1 MDWSKAS
8 TPPSRHTP
16 NSISSVNG
24 VNNNPESAAM
34 LTDPRA
40 LKQHLANGT
49 FHFSHFR
56 AFSLPPRRSSEPP
69 RYSSS
74 SCSPVIIDLNSKQ
87 ITKDDAYH
95 VFNGKGK
102 NTAKTAV
109 TQPSASAFSSQFDPR
124 RLLDPKAF
132 GKDSR
137 KLDERGPSIIATPSE
152 NLSPL
157 RASPKLPNGEYPE
170 VNGNGAH
177 KRDHDNTR
185 VPGMG
190 SLIERIHNVSQ
201 REERPQKKQKI
212 ETFEDDDKYKK
223 NFAGGGKG
231 GEIGEYIKQKKKE
244 GIEEDGSSATIVD
257 LTGGMCTSSYSSACY
272 LRPC

>member
-1 MDWSKAS
+1 
-8 TPPSRHTP
+8 
-16 NSISSVNG
+16 
-24 VNNNPESAAM
+24 M

-40 LKQHLANGT
+40 LKRHLVNGT
-49 FHFSHFR
+49 SHFPHFE
-56 AFSLPPRRSSEPP
+56 ASSLPPRWGSEPP
-69 RYSSS
+69 HSLSSLN
-74 SCSPVIIDLNSKQ
+74 SPVLVDLTSKQ
-87 ITKDDAYH
+87 TTKDDAYH

-102 NTAKTAV
+102 NAAKTAV
-109 TQPSASAFSSQFDPR
+109 TQPSAPAFSSQFDPR

-137 KLDERGPSIIATPSE
+137 KLDERSPSIMTTPSGY
-152 NLSPL
+152 LSPV
-157 RASPKLPNGEYPE
+157 RASPNLPNGEYPE
-170 VNGNGAH
+170 VNSNGAH
-177 KRDHDNTR
+177 KRDYDNTK

-190 SLIERIHNVSQ
+190 SLIERVHNVSQ

-212 ETFEDDDKYKK
+212 ETFEEDDKYKK

-272 LRPC
+272 LHAC

>member
-1 MDWSKAS
+1 MDWSKPS
-8 TPPSRHTP
+8 TPPSRHTSS
-16 NSISSVNG
+16 SISSANG
-24 VNNNPESAAM
+24 VNDNPVSAAM

-49 FHFSHFR
+49 FHFSHFE

-69 RYSSS
+69 HSASSS
-74 SCSPVIIDLNSKQ
+74 NSPVVVDLTSKQ
-87 ITKDDAYH
+87 TTKDDAYH

-102 NTAKTAV
+102 NAPKTAV
-109 TQPSASAFSSQFDPR
+109 TQPSTPAFSSQFDPR

-137 KLDERGPSIIATPSE
+137 KSDERSPSIMTTPSE
-152 NLSPL
+152 YFSPL
-157 RASPKLPNGEYPE
+157 RASTNLPNGGYPE
-170 VNGNGAH
+170 VNSNGAH
-177 KRDHDNTR
+177 KRDHDNTN

-190 SLIERIHNVSQ
+190 SLIERVHNVSQ

-212 ETFEDDDKYKK
+212 ETFEDDKYKK
-223 NFAGGGKG
+223 NFGGGGKG

-272 LRPC
+272 LRAC

>member
-1 MDWSKAS
+1 
-8 TPPSRHTP
+8 
-16 NSISSVNG
+16 
-24 VNNNPESAAM
+24 M

-49 FHFSHFR
+49 SPSSHFG
-56 AFSLPPRRSSEPP
+56 AFSLPPRRSTEPP
-69 RYSSS
+69 HYPSSS
-74 SCSPVIIDLNSKQ
+74 YYPVINDLTSKQ
-87 ITKDDAYH
+87 TTKDDAYH

-132 GKDSR
+132 GKDPR
-137 KLDERGPSIIATPSE
+137 KSDERIPSTMTTPSE
-152 NLSPL
+152 YLSPL
-157 RASPKLPNGEYPE
+157 RASPNLPNGEYPE
-170 VNGNGAH
+170 VNSNGVH

-185 VPGMG
+185 VPSMG
-190 SLIERIHNVSQ
+190 SLIERVHNVSQ

-257 LTGGMCTSSYSSACY
+257 LTGGICTSTYSSACY

>member
-1 MDWSKAS
+1 M
-8 TPPSRHTP
+8 
-16 NSISSVNG
+16 
-24 VNNNPESAAM
+24 SAAM
-34 LTDPRA
+34 LTNPRA

-49 FHFSHFR
+49 SHSSHFE

-69 RYSSS
+69 HSRSSS
-74 SCSPVIIDLNSKQ
+74 NSPVFVDLTSKQ

-102 NTAKTAV
+102 NASKTAV
-109 TQPSASAFSSQFDPR
+109 TQPPTPAFSSQFDPR

-137 KLDERGPSIIATPSE
+137 KSDEQSPSIMTTPSE
-152 NLSPL
+152 HFSPL
-157 RASPKLPNGEYPE
+157 RASPNLPNGE
-170 VNGNGAH
+170 VHSNGAH
-177 KRDHDNTR
+177 KRDHDNTT

-190 SLIERIHNVSQ
+190 SLIERVHNVSQ

-212 ETFEDDDKYKK
+212 ETFEEDDKYKK
-223 NFAGGGKG
+223 NFGGGGKG

-257 LTGGMCTSSYSSACY
+257 LTGGMYTPSSSSACY
-272 LRPC
+272 LRAC